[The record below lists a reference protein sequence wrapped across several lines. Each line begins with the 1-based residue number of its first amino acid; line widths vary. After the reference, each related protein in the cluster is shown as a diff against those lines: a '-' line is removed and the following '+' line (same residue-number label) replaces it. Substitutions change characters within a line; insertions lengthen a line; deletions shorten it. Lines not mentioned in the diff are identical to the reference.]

1 MRIDNNIIKIV
12 FEKDYVILM
21 LFPFAFEI
29 LKTQSSI
36 SISIQIMSINIS
48 LNFLVDSQYFKV

>member
-1 MRIDNNIIKIV
+1 MIIDNNIIKIV

-29 LKTQSSI
+29 LKTNFSI
-36 SISIQIMSINIS
+36 SISIQIISLNIS
-48 LNFLVDSQYFKV
+48 LTFLMDGQFFKV